1 MLSKCANAGC
11 PARFRYLHA
20 GKLFRF
26 DTGLESSA
34 AQPNGKATQRVEYF
48 WLCEECAQSL
58 TINYE
63 PGVGMITIPL
73 SEKRVR
79 AVSAS

>member
-26 DTGLESSA
+26 DTGIESSA
-34 AQPNGKATQRVEYF
+34 QTSGKATRRVEFF
-48 WLCEECAQSL
+48 WLCEECAESL

-63 PGVGMITIPL
+63 PGVGMITVPL
-73 SEKRVR
+73 PERRAR
-79 AVSAS
+79 AVSAW